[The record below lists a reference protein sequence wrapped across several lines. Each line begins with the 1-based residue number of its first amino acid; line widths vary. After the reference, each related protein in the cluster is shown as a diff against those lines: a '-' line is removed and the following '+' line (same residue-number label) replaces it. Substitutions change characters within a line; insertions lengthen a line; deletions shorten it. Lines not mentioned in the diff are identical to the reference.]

1 MLEVSAVIGVA
12 AIGALWKI
20 AVEHGGMKRGMDS
33 ILHEIQMLRAELQK
47 DIRLLEDDI
56 RDHEA
61 RIRTLEKG
69 SDPGCP

>member
-1 MLEVSAVIGVA
+1 MPTPVLEVSAVIGVA
-12 AIGALWKI
+12 AVGALWRI

-47 DIRLLEDDI
+47 DIKLLEEDV

-61 RIRTLEKG
+61 RIRSLEK
-69 SDPGCP
+69 PN

>member
-1 MLEVSAVIGVA
+1 MPPPVLEVSAVIGVA
-12 AIGALWKI
+12 AVGALWRI

-47 DIRLLEDDI
+47 DIKLLEEDV

-61 RIRTLEKG
+61 RIRSLEK
-69 SDPGCP
+69 PN